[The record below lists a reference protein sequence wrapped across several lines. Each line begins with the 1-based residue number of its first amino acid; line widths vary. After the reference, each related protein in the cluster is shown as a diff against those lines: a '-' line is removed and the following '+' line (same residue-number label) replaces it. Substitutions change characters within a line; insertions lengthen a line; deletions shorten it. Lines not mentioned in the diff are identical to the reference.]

1 METKKLYRSRTDRM
15 ISGVCGGLG
24 KYLGIDPTLIRLVF
38 VLLLLF
44 GVGSGLILY
53 VILMFIVP
61 EEPETTSVLDAI
73 KDTLDDTK

>member
-44 GVGSGLILY
+44 GIGSGLILY